1 MPVIANLM
9 IWKAN
14 GKVIL
19 FTGTWLVADI
29 KHSSD
34 GENYTSSL
42 IFDSLRFSGIRLFRD
57 MQMLPDSMQSFTPLV
72 QGVAQSNALITV
84 SQNGYTIYQKRGSPG
99 PFTIADLQL
108 SGSGS
113 DLDVSIKEADGS
125 VRSFWCPTLPCPICC
140 NPVFQISIL

>member
-1 MPVIANLM
+1 
-9 IWKAN
+9 
-14 GKVIL
+14 
-19 FTGTWLVADI
+19 
-29 KHSSD
+29 
-34 GENYTSSL
+34 
-42 IFDSLRFSGIRLFRD
+42 

-84 SQNGYTIYQKRGSPG
+84 SQNGYTIYQKEVPPG

-125 VRSFWCPTLPCPICC
+125 VRSFGALLFRAQYAATWCFKFRFYRRTQSDIWCQESGGLSRGKLYIWPQQSFDTLWRYDFIRK
-140 NPVFQISIL
+140 L